1 MLALVASPDA
11 IHTKSKTAEGLQSAS
26 SERFERFAA
35 PAAVILCNIHACSSH
50 PWCPQW
56 QLRVVIA
63 FASSQWVEQYFFPA
77 GAIHVQ
83 AICAHLVGAFDMVS
97 SSRPIYL
104 RCAEENSPNL
114 SGQPSGLPKWQ
125 NSTLASQALARRFC
139 TAPRLPCSSFWSG
152 APESP
157 YLGSGTQSCIGG
169 GQQKP
174 ITPNIAVI
182 PSHSASAPFSF
193 HAHLQTPNA
202 LIRSHIHR
210 LVSSNCRAFSR
221 LASVSFAPDN
231 IRATSLSRSPS
242 SILRMVVRVL
252 PLFSVFSITKC

>member
-1 MLALVASPDA
+1 MVPAVAAQGGHCFRVLAVGGAVLLPCWG
-11 IHTKSKTAEGLQSAS
+11 HTRTSHMRAFGRCIRHGLLLKA
-26 SERFERFAA
+26 
-35 PAAVILCNIHACSSH
+35 
-50 PWCPQW
+50 
-56 QLRVVIA
+56 
-63 FASSQWVEQYFFPA
+63 
-77 GAIHVQ
+77 
-83 AICAHLVGAFDMVS
+83 
-97 SSRPIYL
+97 IYL

-114 SGQPSGLPKWQ
+114 SGQPSALPKWQ

-157 YLGSGTQSCIGG
+157 YLGSGTQSRIGG

-221 LASVSFAPDN
+221 LASVSFAPDS

>member
-97 SSRPIYL
+97 SSRP
-104 RCAEENSPNL
+104 
-114 SGQPSGLPKWQ
+114 
-125 NSTLASQALARRFC
+125 STFG
-139 TAPRLPCSSFWSG
+139 APRRTRQTCQV
-152 APESP
+152 SP
-157 YLGSGTQSCIGG
+157 
-169 GQQKP
+169 P
-174 ITPNIAVI
+174 
-182 PSHSASAPFSF
+182 
-193 HAHLQTPNA
+193 
-202 LIRSHIHR
+202 
-210 LVSSNCRAFSR
+210 
-221 LASVSFAPDN
+221 
-231 IRATSLSRSPS
+231 LSRSGR
-242 SILRMVVRVL
+242 ILLSLRKLWHADFAPPRGFLARHSGAEFQNLRIWVRV
-252 PLFSVFSITKC
+252 PNHASVEASKSP